1 MTTTM
6 AGAMTGMPLPAPFLN
21 AFRDAMERLG
31 EGALAPGLDLYT
43 TREAIVAEVAL
54 PGVKRENV
62 DISVGDD
69 LVTIS
74 GSARGETKTDEADYV
89 HRELNRG
96 SFSRS
101 FWLPIAVRAEAA
113 TASLKDGLLTLT
125 LPKTDRPMPTQVKVA
140 VG

>member
-1 MTTTM
+1 
-6 AGAMTGMPLPAPFLN
+6 
-21 AFRDAMERLG
+21 LG
-31 EGALAPGLDLYT
+31 EGPLAPALDLYT
-43 TREAIVAEVAL
+43 TPAAIVAEVAL
-54 PGVKRENV
+54 PGVKREKI

-74 GSARGETKTDEADYV
+74 GSMREDRTGEADYV
-89 HRELNRG
+89 HRELSRG

-101 FWLPIAVRAEAA
+101 FWLPTAVKAEAA

-125 LPKTDRPMPTQVKVA
+125 LPKTDHPMLTHVKVA

>member
-1 MTTTM
+1 
-6 AGAMTGMPLPAPFLN
+6 
-21 AFRDAMERLG
+21 
-31 EGALAPGLDLYT
+31 
-43 TREAIVAEVAL
+43 VAL